1 MRLEPHATGGGKML
15 LSGVADAALRAWLER
30 HPLERYT
37 PHTITEPARLL
48 DELARIRSTGHAL
61 DNEERLLG
69 AACVA
74 VGVRNHLGEL
84 AAAMSV
90 AGPAVRFEA
99 PEREMALQQLKLAAA
114 ELSAALGYSASPG
127 K

>member
-1 MRLEPHATGGGKML
+1 M
-15 LSGVADAALRAWLER
+15 RAWLER

-48 DELARIRSTGHAL
+48 EELARIRSTGHAV

-74 VGVRNHLGEL
+74 VGVRNHLGEI

-99 PEREMALQQLKLAAA
+99 RAREMALQQLRLAAA
-114 ELSAALGYSASPG
+114 ELSAALGYSAALARGP
-127 K
+127 